1 MALLPSAGV
10 PRSSSMPKRARRTL
24 TGLGVFGAT
33 GPVSLALQLVR
44 ALVLLALLVFFGL
57 PMLWL
62 LLAPSK
68 TNVQLANLAPISFG
82 RFYNY
87 WAALQHLLHYDSG
100 IYVTWIVNSIFYV
113 GVTVVL
119 AVALSLTAGYALAMF
134 QFPGRHA
141 ILVITLVAL
150 ITPSA
155 AIVLPLFLEMNLFH
169 LLNTAWS
176 VILPSSFF
184 PFGVY
189 LSYVYFSTSL
199 PPAVIEAARMD
210 GGSEAR
216 IFRSVAMPLAKP
228 LVSLVAFFAFVG
240 QWNNFYLVQ
249 VMIASTNRFNLQTGL
264 ATILASAFYSSPFS
278 PPGILRPEL
287 ALGGI
292 LLAAPVIIFF
302 FAIQRYL
309 MRGLLAGYGVG

>member
-1 MALLPSAGV
+1 MTSLTKSGRSE
-10 PRSSSMPKRARRTL
+10 PRSTL
-24 TGLGVFGAT
+24 TGLGVFGS
-33 GPVSLALQLVR
+33 GGISPFLLGLVR
-44 ALVLLALLVFFGL
+44 FLVLAALLVFFGL

-62 LLAPSK
+62 FLAPSK
-68 TNVQLANLAPISFG
+68 TNAQLGSSSAISFG
-82 RFYNY
+82 TFPNY
-87 WAALQHLLHYDSG
+87 WTALQHLLHYDSG
-100 IYVTWIVNSIFYV
+100 IYVTWIINSIFYV

-119 AVALSLTAGYALAMF
+119 ALIISLTAGYALAMF
-134 QFPGRHA
+134 TFVGRNVL
-141 ILVITLVAL
+141 LVTTLVAL

-155 AIVLPLFLEMNLFH
+155 AIVLPLFLEMSLLH
-169 LLNTAWS
+169 LVNTSWS

-199 PPAVIEAARMD
+199 PPGLVEAGRID
-210 GGSEAR
+210 GASEFR
-216 IFRSVAMPLAKP
+216 IFSSVAMPLAKP
-228 LVSLVAFFAFVG
+228 LISLVAFFAFVS
-240 QWNNFYLVQ
+240 QWNNFFLVQ
-249 VMIASTNRFNLQTGL
+249 VMIASSNRLNLQTGL
-264 ATILASAFYSSPFS
+264 ATILASAFYSSPLS

-302 FAIQRYL
+302 FAIQRNL

>member
-1 MALLPSAGV
+1 MASLTKSRRSA
-10 PRSSSMPKRARRTL
+10 PRPTL
-24 TGLGVFGAT
+24 TGLGMFGS
-33 GPVSLALQLVR
+33 GGISPFLLGLVR
-44 ALVLLALLVFFGL
+44 FLVLAALLVFFGL

-62 LLAPSK
+62 FLAPSK
-68 TNVQLANLAPISFG
+68 TNAQLGTSAPISFG
-82 RFYNY
+82 TFPNY
-87 WAALQHLLHYDSG
+87 WTALQHLLHYDSG
-100 IYVTWIVNSIFYV
+100 IYVTWIINSIFYV

-119 AVALSLTAGYALAMF
+119 ALIISLTAGYALAMF
-134 QFPGRHA
+134 TFVGRNVL
-141 ILVITLVAL
+141 LVTTLVAL

-155 AIVLPLFLEMNLFH
+155 AIVLPLFLEMSLLH
-169 LLNTAWS
+169 LVNTSWS

-199 PPAVIEAARMD
+199 PPGLIEAGRID
-210 GGSEAR
+210 GASEFR
-216 IFRSVAMPLAKP
+216 IFSSVAMPLAKP
-228 LVSLVAFFAFVG
+228 LVSLVAFFAFVS
-240 QWNNFYLVQ
+240 QWNNFFLVQ
-249 VMIASTNRFNLQTGL
+249 VMIASSNRLNLQTGL
-264 ATILASAFYSSPFS
+264 ATILASAFYSSPLS

-302 FAIQRYL
+302 FAIQRNL

>member
-1 MALLPSAGV
+1 MASLTKSRRPE
-10 PRSSSMPKRARRTL
+10 PRSTL
-24 TGLGVFGAT
+24 TGLGMFGS
-33 GPVSLALQLVR
+33 GGVSPFLLGLVR
-44 ALVLLALLVFFGL
+44 FLILAALLVFFGL

-62 LLAPSK
+62 VLAPSK
-68 TNVQLANLAPISFG
+68 TNAQLGTSAPISFG
-82 RFYNY
+82 TFPNY
-87 WAALQHLLHYDSG
+87 WTALQHLLHYDSG
-100 IYVTWIVNSIFYV
+100 IYVTWIINSIFYV

-119 AVALSLTAGYALAMF
+119 ALVISLTAGYALAMF
-134 QFPGRHA
+134 TFVGRNVL
-141 ILVITLVAL
+141 LVTTLVAL

-155 AIVLPLFLEMNLFH
+155 AIVLPLFLEMSLLH
-169 LLNTAWS
+169 LVNTSWS

-199 PPAVIEAARMD
+199 PPGLIEAGRID
-210 GGSEAR
+210 GASEFR
-216 IFRSVAMPLAKP
+216 IFSSVAMPLAKP
-228 LVSLVAFFAFVG
+228 LVSLVAFFAFVS
-240 QWNNFYLVQ
+240 QWNNFFLVQ
-249 VMIASTNRFNLQTGL
+249 VMIASSNRLNLQTGL
-264 ATILASAFYSSPFS
+264 ATILASAFYSSPLS

-302 FAIQRYL
+302 FVIQRNL